1 MKQTILVTGASSGIG
16 LQIANKLHKDGHT
29 VIGTSRNP
37 KNHSSKLPFK
47 MIELDITSDSSIE
60 SFGKRLFNEIP
71 KLDVLIN
78 NAGFLVSGL
87 AEETSI
93 ELGKQQFETNF
104 WGTVKISNQ
113 LLPYF
118 RKQRSGKIITVGS
131 FLGLIGLPTVA
142 YYAASKHALEGY
154 FKVLRFEL
162 RDFNINVSMVEPMSF
177 QTNIGNNAVRSDL
190 QIEDYDVLR
199 KQTAAFSKNAFS
211 NSPTPEPV
219 VKTVV
224 SIIDEK
230 DPKFN
235 YPVGPSASFILTMQH
250 YAYKLF
256 EGSIL
261 KKLRNAK

>member
-29 VIGTSRNP
+29 VVGTSRNP
-37 KNHSSKLPFK
+37 KNHSSKVPFK
-47 MIELDITSDSSIE
+47 MIELDITSDRSIE
-60 SFGKRLFNEIP
+60 SFGNRLFNEIP

-78 NAGFLVSGL
+78 NAGYLVSGL

-104 WGTVKISNQ
+104 WGTVKITNQ

-131 FLGLIGLPTVA
+131 FLGLIGIPTVA

-162 RDFNINVSMVEPMSF
+162 RDFNIKVSMVEPMSF

-199 KQTAAFSKNAFS
+199 KQTAAFSKNEFG

-219 VKTVV
+219 ISTIVQVIQK
-224 SIIDEK
+224 K

-235 YPVGPSASFILTMQH
+235 FPVGTGASFILTMQH
-250 YAYKLF
+250 YAYKMF
-256 EGSIL
+256 EAAIL